1 MFGQVVLWVV
11 VATIFFFF
19 FINKKTEGNIIELK
33 QVGVSL
39 VKLPRSL
46 LEFDQTA
53 RLYHSGPYIS
63 PVGYFFLQQMIMHF
77 LLRA

>member
-11 VATIFFFF
+11 VATIFF